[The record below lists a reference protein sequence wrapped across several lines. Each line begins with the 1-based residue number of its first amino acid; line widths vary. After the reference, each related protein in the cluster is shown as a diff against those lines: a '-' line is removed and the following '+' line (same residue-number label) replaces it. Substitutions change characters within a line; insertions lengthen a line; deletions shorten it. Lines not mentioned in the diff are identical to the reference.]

1 MTHPVQ
7 AESLHEAENRF
18 SQIRHMVYR
27 QVERD
32 IGDAI
37 SHTIRLT
44 GISDD
49 AARMADQWRYA
60 HDRIPG
66 WSWSREVRKFH
77 RRPRRV
83 EAAFGLRTII
93 SRQDCVDWCL
103 VESAATGCMRRF
115 IIWRQIP
122 SKKRH

>member
-49 AARMADQWRYA
+49 AAKMADQWRYA
-60 HDRIPG
+60 HD
-66 WSWSREVRKFH
+66 
-77 RRPRRV
+77 
-83 EAAFGLRTII
+83 
-93 SRQDCVDWCL
+93 
-103 VESAATGCMRRF
+103 
-115 IIWRQIP
+115 
-122 SKKRH
+122 